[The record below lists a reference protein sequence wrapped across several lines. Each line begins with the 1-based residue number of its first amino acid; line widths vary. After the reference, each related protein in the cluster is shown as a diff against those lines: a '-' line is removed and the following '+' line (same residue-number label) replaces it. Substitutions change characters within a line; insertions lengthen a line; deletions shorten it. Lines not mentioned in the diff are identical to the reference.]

1 MKHNKYITLIITLF
15 IATVMLCIPSYATQ
29 KSDSLN
35 DPESG
40 KFRDNESDMV
50 VVLYNGHYTAAFAQK
65 MEIEDILSS
74 SECVLEKT
82 YMVIPNNFEEM
93 GATYKVCRNNQI
105 STVNKS
111 SAKDW
116 NQFYEYAVSPT
127 MALGESVEVN
137 AVYCLDG
144 TPSNN
149 GAYIYYSTNEGD
161 YVLYKEF
168 LTSEE
173 TYLFP
178 LEDFYRLNRQLQ
190 DDILNNSESEYI
202 GVQSIGML
210 EDIEKYN
217 IRNLSALTGQSRIAL
232 WLGVIGGIVLIT
244 GLCVGLIVFFRRKSQ
259 KARRF
264 EK

>member
-15 IATVMLCIPSYATQ
+15 IASIMLFTPAYATQ
-29 KSDSLN
+29 KSDSFS

-40 KFRDNESDMV
+40 KFRDNENDMV
-50 VVLYNGHYTAAFAQK
+50 VVLYNGHYTAAFAQG
-65 MEIEDILSS
+65 MEIEAIIS
-74 SECVLEKT
+74 SECVIEKI
-82 YMVIPNNFEEM
+82 YMVIPSDYEVDCVS
-93 GATYKVCRNNQI
+93 YKVCRNNKI

-111 SAKDW
+111 SVTNWDR
-116 NQFYEYAVSPT
+116 FYEYAVSPT
-127 MALGESVEVN
+127 MVLGESVEVN

-149 GAYIYYSTNEGD
+149 GAYIYYSTNEGE

-168 LTSEE
+168 LTSDE

-178 LEDFYRLNRQLQ
+178 LEDFCQLNQRLQ
-190 DDILNNSESEYI
+190 DDILSNSDTDEYI

-217 IRNLSALTGQSRIAL
+217 ICNLSALPGQSRIAP
-232 WLGVIGGIVLIT
+232 WLGVIGSIVLIV
-244 GLCVGLIVFFRRKSQ
+244 GLCVGLIVIFRRKH
-259 KARRF
+259 KTN
-264 EK
+264 